1 MKSGKS
7 MKILRNLPKAPAPT
21 LPVRVETESES
32 SCRMSLEYITDEQ
45 RARAVKSRNENLEN
59 AWTYEEIKKLK
70 QLHRSGISRREI
82 AEYFPNRS
90 IDAVGCK
97 LRNLIKKGEL

>member
-32 SCRMSLEYITDEQ
+32 SCRMSLEYITDKQ
-45 RARAVKSRNENLEN
+45 RERAYKSRNENLEN
-59 AWTYEEIKKLK
+59 AWTYEEIRKLK
-70 QLHRSGISRREI
+70 QMYRSGMSRMEISES
-82 AEYFPNRS
+82 FQNRS
-90 IDAVGCK
+90 RDAVLCK
-97 LRNLIKKGEL
+97 LRKLIKKGEL

>member
-45 RARAVKSRNENLEN
+45 RARAVKSRNEHLEN
-59 AWTYEEIKKLK
+59 AWTYEEISQLKKMYK
-70 QLHRSGISRREI
+70 SGMSRKEI
-82 AEYFPNRS
+82 IGSFPNRTR
-90 IDAVGCK
+90 DAVGCK

>member
-1 MKSGKS
+1 MRSKAYVK
-7 MKILRNLPKAPAPT
+7 KQNLPNSPAPT
-21 LPVRVETESES
+21 LPVRVETDSEN
-32 SCRMSLEYITDEQ
+32 SCKMSLECITDKQ
-45 RARAVKSRNENLEN
+45 RERAYKSRNENLEN

-90 IDAVGCK
+90 RDAVGCK

>member
-1 MKSGKS
+1 MKSKAYV
-7 MKILRNLPKAPAPT
+7 RRQNLPSAPAPT

-32 SCRMSLEYITDEQ
+32 SCRMSPEYITDEQ
-45 RARAVKSRNENLEN
+45 RARAVRSRNEHLEN

-70 QLHRSGISRREI
+70 QLHRSGIGRREI

-90 IDAVGCK
+90 SDAVACK
-97 LRNLIKKGEL
+97 LRKLIKKGEL

>member
-32 SCRMSLEYITDEQ
+32 TCKMSLEYITDEQ
-45 RARAVKSRNENLEN
+45 RERACRSRNENLEN
-59 AWTYEEIKKLK
+59 AWTYEEIRRLK
-70 QLHRSGISRREI
+70 QMYRSGMSRKDI
-82 AEYFPNRS
+82 LVSFPNRTR
-90 IDAVGCK
+90 DAVGCK
-97 LRNLIKKGEL
+97 LRKLIKKGEI

>member
-1 MKSGKS
+1 MKSKAYV
-7 MKILRNLPKAPAPT
+7 KKQNLPKAPAPT
-21 LPVRVETESES
+21 LPVRVETDSEN
-32 SCRMSLEYITDEQ
+32 SCKMSLECITDKQ
-45 RARAVKSRNENLEN
+45 RERAYKSRNEHLEN

-90 IDAVGCK
+90 RDAVGCK